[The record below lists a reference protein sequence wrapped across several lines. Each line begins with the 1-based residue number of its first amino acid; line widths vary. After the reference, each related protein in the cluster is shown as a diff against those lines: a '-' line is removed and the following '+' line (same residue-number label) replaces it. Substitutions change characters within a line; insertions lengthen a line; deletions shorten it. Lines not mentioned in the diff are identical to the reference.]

1 MLVRRSA
8 TRILAPLALNRFRAA
23 SPRILLDRHLRMIWF
38 LCAFA
43 LALFVAGLLNSD
55 GREGWAAMI
64 GALVIIAG
72 LLLVFGTNVLRGLP

>member
-1 MLVRRSA
+1 
-8 TRILAPLALNRFRAA
+8 
-23 SPRILLDRHLRMIWF
+23 MIWF

-43 LALFVAGLLNSD
+43 LTLFVAGLLNSD